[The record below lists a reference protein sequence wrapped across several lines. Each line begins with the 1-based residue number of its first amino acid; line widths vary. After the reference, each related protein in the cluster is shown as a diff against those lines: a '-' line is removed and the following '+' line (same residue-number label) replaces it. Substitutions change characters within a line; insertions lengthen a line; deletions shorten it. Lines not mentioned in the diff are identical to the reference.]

1 MKKKKYFINT
11 LILAGIVILLIVL
24 GLPIAELLMLIAFF
38 TLFDF
43 VGLIYL
49 DLKNFI
55 IKRSTNMILESQKS
69 ESVSQV
75 TSSSETA

>member
-1 MKKKKYFINT
+1 MKKKKYLINT
-11 LILAGIVILLIVL
+11 LILACIGGLLIVL

-38 TLFDF
+38 TLFDL

-55 IKRSTNMILESQKS
+55 IKRSTNIILESAKS
-69 ESVSQV
+69 ESGNQQ
-75 TSSSETA
+75 TSVSETA

>member
-1 MKKKKYFINT
+1 MKKKKYLINT
-11 LILAGIVILLIVL
+11 LILASIVILLIVL
-24 GLPIAELLMLIAFF
+24 GLPVAELLMLVAFF

-55 IKRSTNMILESQKS
+55 IKRSTNIILESTKS

-75 TSSSETA
+75 TNEV

>member
-1 MKKKKYFINT
+1 MKKKKYLINT
-11 LILAGIVILLIVL
+11 LILACIGALLIVL
-24 GLPIAELLMLIAFF
+24 GLPVAELLMLVAFF

-55 IKRSTNMILESQKS
+55 IKRSTNLILESQKS

-75 TSSSETA
+75 TSESETA

>member
-1 MKKKKYFINT
+1 MKKKKYLINT
-11 LILAGIVILLIVL
+11 LILVAIGSLLIAL
-24 GLPIAELLMLIAFF
+24 GLPVAELLILIAFF
-38 TLFDF
+38 TLFDL

-55 IKRSTNMILESQKS
+55 IKRSTNIILERQKS

-75 TSSSETA
+75 TSESETA

>member
-1 MKKKKYFINT
+1 MKKKKYLINT
-11 LILAGIVILLIVL
+11 LILVCLSGLLIVL

-49 DLKNFI
+49 DLKNFF
-55 IKRSTNMILESQKS
+55 IKKSTNIILESQKS

-75 TSSSETA
+75 TNEV

>member
-1 MKKKKYFINT
+1 MKKKKYLINT

-24 GLPIAELLMLIAFF
+24 GLPVAELLMLVAFF

-55 IKRSTNMILESQKS
+55 IKRSTNIILESTKS

-75 TSSSETA
+75 TNEV

>member
-1 MKKKKYFINT
+1 MKKKKYLINT
-11 LILAGIVILLIVL
+11 LILACICGLLIVL

-49 DLKNFI
+49 DVKNFL
-55 IKRSTNMILESQKS
+55 IKRSTNIILESQKS
-69 ESVSQV
+69 ESGNQQASA
-75 TSSSETA
+75 SETA